1 MLQISLLIINR
12 LNKTE
17 YSIFIFFFVV
27 DVVLASEGS
36 KTQNLFIFTAAGVMP
51 FDGSKTSPRKSS

>member
-17 YSIFIFFFVV
+17 YAIFIFVV

-51 FDGSKTSPRKSS
+51 FGGSKTSPRKSS